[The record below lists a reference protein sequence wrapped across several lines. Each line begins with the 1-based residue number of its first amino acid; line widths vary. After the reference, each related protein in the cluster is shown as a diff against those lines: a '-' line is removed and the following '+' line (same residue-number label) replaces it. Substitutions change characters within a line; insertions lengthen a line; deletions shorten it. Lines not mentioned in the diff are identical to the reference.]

1 MRDQCGIIF
10 RQAKRDLE
18 TAGGLNNHD
27 HPIATQQSNHEEIAA
42 SDVDRELLSLQTN
55 GRIIGVEL
63 IAKLEELLIKSQ
75 TLKHGLARAKRVKLI
90 RGELNKARKLLATT
104 TDSSQSDGENEIET
118 KTVVLTPTTTTTTV
132 ATTTTTT
139 KSASSSPSGVNRRTA
154 VLFTRKAQAALK
166 KPDDSEKENK
176 Q

>member
-1 MRDQCGIIF
+1 MRDQCALIF

-18 TAGGLNNHD
+18 AAGLVSDNV
-27 HPIATQQSNHEEIAA
+27 TQQNHEDLAA
-42 SDVDRELLSLQTN
+42 SDIDRELENLQEKT
-55 GRIIGVEL
+55 GAEL
-63 IAKLEELLIKSQ
+63 ITKLEELLIKSQ

-90 RGELNKARKLLATT
+90 RSELNKARKQLAAS
-104 TDSSQSDGENEIET
+104 TDSSQSDGENENDV
-118 KTVVLTPTTTTTTV
+118 KNV
-132 ATTTTTT
+132 TT

-166 KPDDSEKENK
+166 KPEDTNKETTNNK

>member
-1 MRDQCGIIF
+1 MGLNFVLCRSAIKMRDQCGSIF

-18 TAGGLNNHD
+18 AAGLLSENV
-27 HPIATQQSNHEEIAA
+27 IQQNHEDLAA
-42 SDVDRELLSLQTN
+42 SDIDRELESLQGKT
-55 GRIIGVEL
+55 GVEL
-63 IAKLEELLIKSQ
+63 ITKLDELLIKSQ

-90 RGELNKARKLLATT
+90 RSELNKAKKLLAAS
-104 TDSSQSDGENEIET
+104 TDSSQSDGEGET
-118 KTVVLTPTTTTTTV
+118 VKM
-132 ATTTTTT
+132 ATT

-166 KPDDSEKENK
+166 KPEDLDKEKELKDNK